1 MIQPGTYDITI
12 QQNANWDTI
21 FQLKDSTGTGVDLTG
36 ASVQAEI
43 WTEGKRSKLAD
54 FTQTWVDRAIGK
66 CKLALD
72 DSVTATLPD
81 SGYYDIL
88 VTDSTGAAYYWLR
101 GKATLDLG
109 YTE

>member
-12 QQNANWDTI
+12 QQNSNWDMV

-36 ASVQAEI
+36 ATVQAEI
-43 WTEGKRSKLAD
+43 WTEGKKSKLAD
-54 FTQTWVDRAIGK
+54 FTQTWVDRVIGK
-66 CKLALD
+66 FKLSLD
-72 DSVTATLPD
+72 DSVTAKLPE

-88 VTDSTGAAYYWLR
+88 VTDSLGASYYWVR

>member
-21 FQLKDSTGTGVDLTG
+21 FQLKDSTGNGVNLTG
-36 ASVQAEI
+36 SSVQAEI

-66 CKLALD
+66 FKLALD

-88 VTDSTGAAYYWLR
+88 VTDSTGVAYYWLR